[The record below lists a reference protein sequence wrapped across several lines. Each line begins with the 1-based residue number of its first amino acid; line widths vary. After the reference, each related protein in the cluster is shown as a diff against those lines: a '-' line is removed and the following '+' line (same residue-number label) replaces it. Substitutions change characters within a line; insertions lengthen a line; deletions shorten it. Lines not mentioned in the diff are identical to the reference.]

1 MLPSLQNDLYAYVLM
16 PVHFLLLCVARCLH
30 LQNYLCR
37 QLELPPVLA
46 NSLANRGAG
55 AFRNGTGNITVTFVG
70 FENVSHVGGMPK

>member
-1 MLPSLQNDLYAYVLM
+1 M
-16 PVHFLLLCVARCLH
+16 PIYFLLLHAACCPS

-37 QLELPPVLA
+37 QLELPAVLA